1 MALEVHDRV
10 KETTTTT
17 GSSDAYAL
25 GGAVTGFETFG
36 SHLGNADTTY
46 YVCTDGT
53 NFEIGRGTY
62 NTSGNT
68 LTRTEILAS
77 SNSGNDNAHSWASG
91 TKEIFI
97 TYPSSKAVFK
107 DASNNINGTFVGDI
121 TGNVTGNTSGSSG
134 STTGNAATATALQTA
149 RAINGT
155 NFDGTGDITVTA
167 AAGTLTGSTLN
178 SGVTASSLTSL

>member
-1 MALEVHDRV
+1 MPLIIADRV

-25 GGAVTGFETFG
+25 GGAVTGFETFA
-36 SHLGNADTTY
+36 SHLDNTDTTY

-53 NFEIGRGTY
+53 NFEIGIGTY

-77 SNSGNDNAHSWASG
+77 SNAGNDNVHSWASG

-107 DASNNINGTFVGDI
+107 DASNNINGTFVGNI
-121 TGNVTGNTSGSSG
+121 TGGNQGIG
-134 STTGNAATATALQTA
+134 ALAATP
-149 RAINGT
+149 
-155 NFDGTGDITVTA
+155 
-167 AAGTLTGSTLN
+167 
-178 SGVTASSLTSL
+178 

>member
-17 GSSDAYAL
+17 GTDAYAL

-36 SHLGNADTTY
+36 SHLGDADTTY

-62 NTSGNT
+62 NTSANT
-68 LTRTEILAS
+68 LARTAVLAS

-97 TYPSSKAVFK
+97 TYP
-107 DASNNINGTFVGDI
+107 G
-121 TGNVTGNTSGSSG
+121 
-134 STTGNAATATALQTA
+134 
-149 RAINGT
+149 
-155 NFDGTGDITVTA
+155 
-167 AAGTLTGSTLN
+167 
-178 SGVTASSLTSL
+178 